1 MNLIING
8 KAAHSGATTL
18 DELLRELNLDEAVVA
33 TALNGQFVPKTLRQ
47 QTLLHAGDQI
57 EIIAPMQGG

>member
-8 KAAHSGATTL
+8 QAVHSSATRL
-18 DELLRELNLDEAVVA
+18 DELLHELDFDEAVVA
-33 TALNGQFVPKTLRQ
+33 TALNGQFVPKTLRSE
-47 QTLLHAGDQI
+47 TVLKTGDQI